1 MDDKITKI
9 TLEAIERLNSVEQ
22 SVQSVVDEH
31 FDLWEYELAPVLRR
45 RRMSVYKEV
54 AKIIRRAGV
63 VSADEKNV
71 GACFR
76 RIRKSREVSNVQ

>member
-1 MDDKITKI
+1 MNDEIKKLTFS
-9 TLEAIERLNSVEQ
+9 AIEELQNGQQ
-22 SVQSVVDEH
+22 SIQSIVDEH

-45 RRMSVYKEV
+45 RWMSVYKEV

-76 RIRKSREVSNVQ
+76 RIRKAREVSNV